1 MSAIGSA
8 DAVADPAPLLGANA
22 TLAEIEACTT
32 RNLPESA
39 GVIVF
44 RVDAIDRSGEV
55 TSSRAELR
63 WRKDEDALARVL
75 LSVSAPARTAG
86 TALLIVDRESEQPEL
101 YLRLPSLD
109 RVRRIHGRRLR
120 GPVLGTD
127 FSYEDLQRLREP
139 LEKTDLE
146 LVGLAEVEG
155 QAAWLLEAVPGD
167 DDDSEYS
174 RVLTYVDQQSCLPL
188 RIDLYEGED
197 RLRKRLVAPRDEIR
211 SVGDRRLPHE
221 FVMHDLR
228 RGTRTVVRI
237 ETVDVKPDLPADQFT
252 RRALQQSPPADPSR

>member
-1 MSAIGSA
+1 MSRTDRGSAFGRLRRGSLVSRPGWRSCGSRGALSRVFAWAFGAFGAIGSMGAIGPA

-86 TALLIVDRESEQPEL
+86 TALLIVDRESEQP
-101 YLRLPSLD
+101 
-109 RVRRIHGRRLR
+109 
-120 GPVLGTD
+120 
-127 FSYEDLQRLREP
+127 
-139 LEKTDLE
+139 
-146 LVGLAEVEG
+146 
-155 QAAWLLEAVPGD
+155 
-167 DDDSEYS
+167 
-174 RVLTYVDQQSCLPL
+174 
-188 RIDLYEGED
+188 
-197 RLRKRLVAPRDEIR
+197 
-211 SVGDRRLPHE
+211 
-221 FVMHDLR
+221 
-228 RGTRTVVRI
+228 
-237 ETVDVKPDLPADQFT
+237 
-252 RRALQQSPPADPSR
+252 